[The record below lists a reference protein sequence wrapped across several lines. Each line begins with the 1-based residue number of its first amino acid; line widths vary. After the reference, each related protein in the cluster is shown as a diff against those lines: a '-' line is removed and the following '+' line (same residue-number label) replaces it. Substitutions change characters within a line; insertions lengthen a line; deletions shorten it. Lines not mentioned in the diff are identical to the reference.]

1 MNRFH
6 LSVSATVTALVLA
19 ACSSGPPYAGL
30 SIDNE
35 AFDGSSILVTDQDLA
50 DVLRFGRPKVE
61 RVPTT
66 NQLKV
71 TVPILNIDDEMLQV
85 LIDVVFQDAQRQP
98 IGDATA
104 RTPRTLSPGQTIWF
118 EALST
123 KGEAADWQLTVGW
136 NR

>member
-1 MNRFH
+1 MNRPI
-6 LSVSATVTALVLA
+6 LSVPVLLAVVALA
-19 ACSSGPPYAGL
+19 ACSSGPPYAGR

-35 AFDGSSILVTDQDLA
+35 AFDGSSILVTDQELN

-71 TVPILNIDDEMLQV
+71 IVPILNTDEEMLQI

-104 RTPRTLSPGQTIWF
+104 RTPRTLSPGQTIYF

-123 KGEAADWQLTVGW
+123 KDEAADWQLTVGW